1 MTLKVYQIQPR
12 LVFSTGEEVYKFF
25 NSSDEC
31 QFEVKSI
38 KSSPMKSYF
47 DVKSKYTMSVVEII
61 CSDDFHYVMK
71 IAKGENLLIA
81 HNDQYYHLAGRWLS
95 SFHASS
101 CNDKVGSVFLF
112 GDYVAS
118 HLYID
123 TENKEITVIDP
134 GMNFGNEGKIEEDV
148 SRFIVGLLQTRD
160 VNIAKLNARLLKFI
174 EGYGASKLNYDAL
187 NKFVTFRIHRNL
199 NKAIT
204 LDTGFKRFISAY
216 FWLMISTI
224 KHRLIKKHLKV
235 ILYGY

>member
-1 MTLKVYQIQPR
+1 MTKIFQTNPR
-12 LVFSTGEEVYKFF
+12 LVFSNNKKVYKFF
-25 NSSDEC
+25 NLSDDC
-31 QFEVKSI
+31 KFEVESI
-38 KSSPMKSYF
+38 KSSPMKFYF
-47 DVKSKYTMSVVEII
+47 DTKSGYTMRIVEVIY
-61 CSDDFHYVMK
+61 SDDFHYVMK
-71 IAKGENLLIA
+71 IAKGEDLLIA
-81 HNDQYYHLAGRWLS
+81 HNDQYYYLAGRWLS

-101 CNDKVGSVFLF
+101 YNDKDECVFLF

-123 TENKEITVIDP
+123 TRNKEITVIDP
-134 GMNFGNEGKIEEDV
+134 GMNFGKIGQIEEDF
-148 SRFIVGLLQTRD
+148 SRLVVGLFQTRNF
-160 VNIAKLNARLLKFI
+160 NITKLNARLLKFI

-224 KHRLIKKHLKV
+224 KHRLIKKNLKV
-235 ILYGY
+235 ILHGN